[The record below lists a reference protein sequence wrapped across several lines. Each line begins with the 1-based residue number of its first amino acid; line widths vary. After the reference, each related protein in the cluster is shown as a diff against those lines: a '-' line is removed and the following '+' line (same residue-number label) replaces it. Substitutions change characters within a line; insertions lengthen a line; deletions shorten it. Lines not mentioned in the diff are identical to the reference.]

1 MNLNEARLAELGNLL
16 IHEISRKIVV
26 VALGLSLASLVI
38 SCNQISLFKKEL
50 DHKGVKYLV
59 ESRAGLEHYIL
70 RVEHRGSLSKNSIL
84 ERDIDRKIYAAEI
97 SDLDMNGV
105 PEIYIYGKSND
116 SDEYGD
122 VFCFTLGDD
131 GALTQIFVPTL
142 DPYISKGYMGHDQFS
157 VSDIFLNRKF
167 RVSSEVS
174 VEEIQKVK
182 YALTKS
188 NAGLFLN
195 EVNDGPKL

>member
-1 MNLNEARLAELGNLL
+1 MEKWLKLGRSL
-16 IHEISRKIVV
+16 IQRASRKIILIASAFCFAVFVV
-26 VALGLSLASLVI
+26 

-50 DHKGVKYLV
+50 DHKGVKFLV

-70 RVEHRGSLSKNSIL
+70 KVEHKNSSSENSIL

-105 PEIYIYGKSND
+105 PEIYVYGRSND

-122 VFCFTLGDD
+122 VFSFTLGDD

-157 VSDIFLNRKF
+157 VSEIYLKRQF
-167 RVSSEVS
+167 RVPRNVS
-174 VEEIQKVK
+174 QEEIQKVK

-188 NAGLFLN
+188 KAGLFLN
-195 EVNDGPKL
+195 EINDEPKP